1 MKNTTKYVGMDVSKD
16 KIAVAIADEGREG
29 PRFYGTI
36 AHNPDAVAK
45 LIRKLQEK
53 DVVLEVCYEAGPTG
67 YDLYHWITQ
76 MGVSCAVIAPSR
88 IPVRAGDSI
97 KTDRRD
103 AERLAQLH
111 RAGELTPIHVPTRE
125 TEALRDLVRAREDVK
140 EDLHRA
146 RQRVIHFLLRH
157 HIHPPVSMKR
167 RWTKMYR
174 QWLATLTFERKV
186 EQTVFDEYL
195 QQLREIEE
203 RIKRLEAAL
212 REAAEVCTH
221 APVIHAIQG
230 LRGVALLTVITLVV
244 EIESFERFR
253 SPVQLMS
260 YLGLVPREHSSG
272 PTTRRGGL
280 TKTGNS
286 RVRRALIEAAWSY
299 RHRPAV
305 KGDLEK
311 RLEGQSAH
319 TLEVS
324 WKAQHRLHSKYLRLL
339 RKGKHK
345 NLVVAAIGRELVGFI
360 WSIAVGV
367 EKSASHQ
374 AA

>member
-16 KIAVAIADEGREG
+16 KIAVAIADEGREA

-67 YDLYHWITQ
+67 YDLYHWITR

-146 RQRVIHFLLRH
+146 RQRIIHFLLRH
-157 HIHPPVSMKR
+157 HIHPPASMKR

-203 RIKRLEAAL
+203 RIKRLETAMQ
-212 REAAEVCTH
+212 EAAEICTH
-221 APVIHAIQG
+221 APVIRAIQG
-230 LRGVALLTVITLVV
+230 LRGVALLTAITLVV
-244 EIESFERFR
+244 EIENFERFR
-253 SPVQLMS
+253 SPAQLMS
-260 YLGLVPREHSSG
+260 YLGLVPREQSSG
-272 PTTRRGGL
+272 ITTKRGRL
-280 TKTGNS
+280 T
-286 RVRRALIEAAWSY
+286 
-299 RHRPAV
+299 
-305 KGDLEK
+305 
-311 RLEGQSAH
+311 
-319 TLEVS
+319 
-324 WKAQHRLHSKYLRLL
+324 
-339 RKGKHK
+339 
-345 NLVVAAIGRELVGFI
+345 
-360 WSIAVGV
+360 
-367 EKSASHQ
+367 
-374 AA
+374 

>member
-16 KIAVAIADEGREG
+16 KIAVAIADEGREA

-67 YDLYHWITQ
+67 YDLYHWITR

-146 RQRVIHFLLRH
+146 RQRIIHFLLRH
-157 HIHPPVSMKR
+157 HIHPPASMKR

-174 QWLATLTFERKV
+174 QWLATLTYERKV

-212 REAAEVCTH
+212 REAAEVCIH
-221 APVIHAIQG
+221 APVIRAIQG
-230 LRGVALLTVITLVV
+230 LRGVALLTAITLVV

-319 TLEVS
+319 TQEVS
-324 WKAQHRLHSKYLRLL
+324 WKAQNRLHTKYLRLL

-360 WSIAVGV
+360 WSIAVSV
-367 EKSASHQ
+367 ERSAQHQ

>member
-16 KIAVAIADEGREG
+16 KIAVAIADEGREA

-67 YDLYHWITQ
+67 YDLYHWITR

-146 RQRVIHFLLRH
+146 RQRIIHFLLRH
-157 HIHPPVSMKR
+157 HIHPPASMKR

-203 RIKRLEAAL
+203 RIKRLETAMQ
-212 REAAEVCTH
+212 EAAEICTH
-221 APVIHAIQG
+221 APVIRAIQG
-230 LRGVALLTVITLVV
+230 LRGVALLTAITLVV
-244 EIESFERFR
+244 EIENFERFR
-253 SPVQLMS
+253 SPAQLMS
-260 YLGLVPREHSSG
+260 YLGLVPREQSSG
-272 PTTRRGGL
+272 ITTKRGRL

-319 TLEVS
+319 TQEVS

-360 WSIAVGV
+360 WSIAVSV
-367 EKSASHQ
+367 ERSAQHQ
-374 AA
+374 VA